1 MYCPLMSFPDLVRQ
15 LSPMCDAIARL
26 LSPHAEVTLH
36 DPATDTIA
44 GIWNPLSG
52 RQVGDPSLL
61 GELDELS
68 PASPGVYGPYQKSLP
83 DGRSLSSVSATVFD
97 ASGQAEALVCINVDR
112 TAFDM
117 AAQLL
122 AGFAAPTTGQP
133 QALFERDWTETLNEI
148 VGSYVRERG
157 TPVDRL
163 SRIDRVHLL
172 GELEVA
178 GVFNHRRAV
187 PAVARAMGISRS
199 AAYQLLAETRK
210 ERGPDAS

>member
-1 MYCPLMSFPDLVRQ
+1 MYCPCVTTSELVRQ
-15 LSPMCDAIARL
+15 LSPVCDAIARL
-26 LSPHAEVTLH
+26 LSPHAEVVLH
-36 DPATDTIA
+36 DPVTDRVA
-44 GIWNPLSG
+44 AIWNPLSG
-52 RQVGDPSLL
+52 RQAGDPSLL

-68 PASPGVYGPYQKSLP
+68 EVSPGVYGPYPKTLP
-83 DGRSLSSVSATVFD
+83 DGRSLSSVSATVRGAD
-97 ASGQAEALVCINVDR
+97 GRSGALLCINVDR

-133 QALFERDWTETLNEI
+133 QALFERDWAETLNEI
-148 VGSYVRERG
+148 VGGYVRERG
-157 TPVDRL
+157 TPVERL
-163 SRIDRVHLL
+163 SRVDRVHLL

-178 GVFNHRRAV
+178 GVFHHRRSV